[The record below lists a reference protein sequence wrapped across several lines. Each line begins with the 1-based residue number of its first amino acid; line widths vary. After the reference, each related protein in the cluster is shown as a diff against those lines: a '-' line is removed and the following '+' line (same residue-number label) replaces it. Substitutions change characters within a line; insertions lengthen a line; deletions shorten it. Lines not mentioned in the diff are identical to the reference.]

1 MVDIISNSKSSSE
14 KKKFLLGLFRFLA
27 QSMIYYEIMMHYV
40 LYARAITSAALP
52 CVWITKRKRT
62 SKSKITTLIRG
73 FYFSAGE
80 LLRGLENN

>member
-1 MVDIISNSKSSSE
+1 MVDIISNSKSSGE
-14 KKKFLLGLFRFLA
+14 KKFLLDLFRFLA

-73 FYFSAGE
+73 FYFSDGE
-80 LLRGLENN
+80 LLRGLKNN